1 MTLQRERP
9 KFLAAFL
16 GAATLAAWSTPASA
30 ETVRV
35 RNIQVS
41 ETAGNTA
48 VVIAASARPTFT
60 TWKLE
65 QPARVVVELS
75 GARLGNVD
83 VPLDAGTYAVGLV
96 SASVTED
103 DSAGPRTRIV
113 LTLRQASDYQVEAKG
128 NDITL
133 RVVPRARP
141 PVATHET
148 AEARLQIEAR
158 AKIEALAKT
167 EAQAQAKAEAL
178 AKTEAQ
184 AQAKAEALAKTEAQA
199 QAKAEAQAKTEAQA
213 QAKAEALAKTEAQAQ
228 AKAEAQAKTEAQA
241 QAKAEAQAKTEAQ
254 AQAKAEAQAKTEAQA
269 QAKAEAKAKTEAQA
283 QAKAEA
289 KERALAQ
296 SRADAQA
303 KLAAQAQAE
312 IQERA
317 LAQRKTESLLKDEA
331 KERLAAQAVAEKHS
345 RAEAAARLEAD
356 RLRKELADAHQETA
370 KARAEASA
378 ANQESQRRKL
388 ALAQAETQVKQAQS
402 EAERARKRADAAEN
416 EAIAAHRRETERDK
430 ALRVASEEVN
440 ARQKTL
446 DRIAQKQE
454 AQQSRLAAA
463 ERLVSERETTVRESA
478 SRLAER
484 EEAARTA
491 RARRDSLARDASK
504 SSKAEAAAALA
515 EAERQHKNAASAAE
529 QSRQELARAVASR
542 RQEEARTEEQ
552 ANLRRAEE
560 NKLDKAVAGRK
571 AEESRLADARAERAR
586 LDEEKSKLESERA
599 QLETTRNAL
608 LAEVDRLKTTV
619 SATTA
624 ALAKP
629 EKTGGDRGNVTA
641 PAARP
646 AQIAS
651 TANAQPVAVASPPVA
666 NMERLSGFAV
676 PSATATHPASAT
688 ATHPASATA
697 THPATPSLSS
707 ASPSLPPSGT
717 SGPAPSPPSGPA
729 TPTAPLLASRA
740 PSQLAAL
747 APSRA
752 ASPNLPA
759 MVRSPAGREQSSPAS
774 HANRPVPAEP
784 VRTTPAT
791 SAPAARPV
799 AVASEPVNAPTSAGR
814 PRSVTLRALSHIRS
828 IDFVDEPNRA
838 SVIIDVDNSTIF
850 SIERTAGRRLS
861 LRIEH
866 SELPESLARNLDA
879 TEYLGPV
886 KIISSYRDP
895 AARTTV
901 RVDVDLAE
909 DVPNRVRL
917 DGNRIFW
924 DFQKAPAPSLP
935 AVWVPPPSVMFVPAR
950 KVAGFFAT
958 AKDGLWVGQ
967 MAPLP
972 YLAPP
977 VSAPPADTGS
987 SPAAATAPA
996 QPAASAPEGRQG
1008 ATGPSGRYAAIGK
1021 KRYTG
1026 RRIDLDFKGAD
1037 IHNILR
1043 LLADVGQVNV
1053 IVADD
1058 VRGDVTI
1065 KMRDVPWDQALDV
1078 VLRSKGLG
1086 SVREGN
1092 LLRVAPL
1099 ALLEKEL
1106 EAEIARQKQ
1115 IADVL
1120 PIETRLIGV
1129 SYAEAATLLDK
1140 IRDLLSPRGKVSQDH
1155 RTNTLI
1161 VSDVTKNLQLIE
1173 DLVRNLDTQTSQVV
1187 IEARIVEADTNF
1199 ARQIGVQWG
1208 GTAFADTT
1216 HGNPTGLVFPYN
1228 VGIGGGA
1235 DDGSSPLGG
1244 LVPGPRTGTGATGNP
1259 NFLVNMPAPAGLGT
1273 GSAIGLTLGSV
1284 AGAFNLNLRLSAMES
1299 TGTVRILSSP
1309 RVTTMD
1315 NIEAHIEQ
1323 GVSIPVSVVS
1333 AMGAQ
1338 TQFVDAK
1345 LSLAVKPHVTN
1356 EGTIAMVINVTR
1368 NEPDFVNTGARGDP
1382 SIQKKEA
1389 KTTMLVRDGDTAVIG
1404 GIYTRNT
1411 GISFSRVPFFSD
1423 IPVLGWF
1430 FRNRKENDNRSE
1442 FLVFITPRIV
1452 NRSHGTG
1459 Q

>member
-9 KFLAAFL
+9 KLLAAVL
-16 GAATLAAWSTPASA
+16 GAATLAVWSIPAFA

-83 VPLDAGTYAVGLV
+83 VPLDAGTFAVGLV

-113 LTLRQASDYQVEAKG
+113 LTLRQTSDYKVEAKG

-133 RVVPRARP
+133 RVIPRVRP
-141 PVATHET
+141 PLAAQES
-148 AEARLQIEAR
+148 AEARTQAEAR
-158 AKIEALAKT
+158 TKAEAKAHNEAQAKERAKERAEALARADAQSKTEAEVQARANALAKT
-167 EAQAQAKAEAL
+167 EAEVQARADALAKAETLAQAKAEAL

-184 AQAKAEALAKTEAQA
+184 TRLKAETQAKVEAQTQAKAEALAKAEAQTQAKVEALAKVEAQTRAKAEALAKAEAQTQAKAEALAKVEAQTRAKAEALAKAEAQTQAKAEALAKTEV
-199 QAKAEAQAKTEAQA
+199 QA
-213 QAKAEALAKTEAQAQ
+213 QAKAEALAKSEAQARI
-228 AKAEAQAKTEAQA
+228 KAEAQAKTEAQA
-241 QAKAEAQAKTEAQ
+241 QAKAEAQ
-254 AQAKAEAQAKTEAQA
+254 
-269 QAKAEAKAKTEAQA
+269 
-283 QAKAEA
+283 
-289 KERALAQ
+289 ER
-296 SRADAQA
+296 S
-303 KLAAQAQAE
+303 
-312 IQERA
+312 
-317 LAQRKTESLLKDEA
+317 LAQRKTEALLKDES
-331 KERLAAQAVAEKHS
+331 KQRLAAETAAQAHS
-345 RAEAAARLEAD
+345 RAEAAAKLETD
-356 RLRKELADAHQETA
+356 RLRKELADAHRETA
-370 KARAEASA
+370 RAKAAASA
-378 ANQESQRRKL
+378 AGEESQRQKL
-388 ALAQAETQVKQAQS
+388 ALAQAESQVKQAQS
-402 EAERARKRADAAEN
+402 EAERARKHADSAVGEAAAARLR
-416 EAIAAHRRETERDK
+416 EAERDR
-430 ALRVASEEVN
+430 ALRLASEEVGS
-440 ARQKTL
+440 RQKSL
-446 DRIAQKQE
+446 DRIAQKQAE
-454 AQQSRLAAA
+454 QQSRLAAA
-463 ERLVSERETTVRESA
+463 ARLVSERESTVRDSE
-478 SRLAER
+478 SRLSER
-484 EEAARTA
+484 EEAARAA
-491 RARRDSLARDASK
+491 RARRDSLASDASK
-504 SSKAEAAAALA
+504 SSKAEAAAAMA
-515 EAERQHKNAASAAE
+515 EAERQRKNAVSAAE
-529 QSRQELARAVASR
+529 QSRQELTLAVASR
-542 RQEEARTEEQ
+542 RQEEARKDEQ
-552 ANLRRAEE
+552 ANLRQAEE
-560 NKLDKAVAGRK
+560 NKLEKAVAQRK
-571 AEESRLADARAERAR
+571 AEESRLAEARTERAR
-586 LDEEKSKLESERA
+586 LDEERAKLESERT
-599 QLETTRNAL
+599 QLETARNAL
-608 LAEVDRLKTTV
+608 LAEVSRLKSTV
-619 SATTA
+619 ATTMA
-624 ALAKP
+624 VAEKP
-629 EKTGGDRGNVTA
+629 EKAKETTSGVPAPATKPNLAASTPIAPPLPVASTPAAKPAPMASALAAKPA
-641 PAARP
+641 PAAP
-646 AQIAS
+646 
-651 TANAQPVAVASPPVA
+651 
-666 NMERLSGFAV
+666 L
-676 PSATATHPASAT
+676 PS
-688 ATHPASATA
+688 
-697 THPATPSLSS
+697 PAT
-707 ASPSLPPSGT
+707 T
-717 SGPAPSPPSGPA
+717 
-729 TPTAPLLASRA
+729 
-740 PSQLAAL
+740 
-747 APSRA
+747 
-752 ASPNLPA
+752 
-759 MVRSPAGREQSSPAS
+759 
-774 HANRPVPAEP
+774 
-784 VRTTPAT
+784 
-791 SAPAARPV
+791 
-799 AVASEPVNAPTSAGR
+799 GR
-814 PRSVTLRALSHIRS
+814 PRSVTLHALSHIRS

-838 SVIIDVDNSTIF
+838 SVIIDVDDSTLF
-850 SIERTAGRRLS
+850 SIERVAGRRLS

-866 SELPESLARNLDA
+866 SDLPESLARNLDA
-879 TEYLGPV
+879 SEYLGPV

-895 AARTTV
+895 AARGTV

-924 DFQKAPAPSLP
+924 DFQKARAPSLP
-935 AVWVPPPSVMFVPAR
+935 AVWVPPPSSMPSVMFVPAR
-950 KVAGFFAT
+950 KVAGFVAT
-958 AKDGLWVGQ
+958 TKDGLWVGQ
-967 MAPLP
+967 AAPPP

-977 VSAPPADTGS
+977 AQSASSAQLGDTAALPAGSVAPAGAAPEARQGS
-987 SPAAATAPA
+987 S
-996 QPAASAPEGRQG
+996 
-1008 ATGPSGRYAAIGK
+1008 TGGSGRYATVGK

-1058 VRGDVTI
+1058 VRGEVTI

-1129 SYAEAATLLDK
+1129 SYAEAAQLMDK
-1140 IRDLLSPRGKVSQDH
+1140 IRDLLSPRGKVSEDH

-1173 DLVRNLDTQTSQVV
+1173 DLVRNLDTQTAQVM
-1187 IEARIVEADTNF
+1187 IEARIVEANSNF

-1228 VGIGGGA
+1228 VGVGGGA

-1244 LVPGPRTGTGATGNP
+1244 LVPGPRTGTGTTGNP

-1299 TGTVRILSSP
+1299 TGAVRILSSP
-1309 RVTTMD
+1309 RITTMD
-1315 NIEAHIEQ
+1315 NVQANIEQ

-1345 LSLAVKPHVTN
+1345 LRLGVKPHVTN
-1356 EGTIAMVINVTR
+1356 EGTISMVIDVTR

-1411 GISFSRVPFFSD
+1411 GLSNARVPFFSD

-1452 NRSHGTG
+1452 NRSRVAG

>member
-9 KFLAAFL
+9 KFLAAML
-16 GAATLAAWSTPASA
+16 GVASLAAWSAPAFA

-41 ETAGNTA
+41 EAAGNTA
-48 VVIAASARPTFT
+48 VIIAATARPTFT

-133 RVVPRARP
+133 RVVPRVRP
-141 PVATHET
+141 PVATQEIS
-148 AEARLQIEAR
+148 EARLQAEAAR
-158 AKIEALAKT
+158 AKAEALAQSEKERVEVNARADAEAKAKT
-167 EAQAQAKAEAL
+167 EALTQAKAETKAKAEAQSRADAEAKAKTEALAQAKAEA
-178 AKTEAQ
+178 K
-184 AQAKAEALAKTEAQA
+184 
-199 QAKAEAQAKTEAQA
+199 AKAEAQSRADAEAKAKTEA
-213 QAKAEALAKTEAQAQ
+213 L
-228 AKAEAQAKTEAQA
+228 
-241 QAKAEAQAKTEAQ
+241 
-254 AQAKAEAQAKTEAQA
+254 A
-269 QAKAEAKAKTEAQA
+269 QAKAEAKAKTLAEARADAETQAKIEAQA
-283 QAKAEA
+283 QTKAEA

-296 SRADAQA
+296 LRAEDQA
-303 KLAAQAQAE
+303 KLTAKANAE
-312 IQERA
+312 VKERV
-317 LAQRKTESLLKDEA
+317 LAQKKTESLLKEEE

-345 RAEAAARLEAD
+345 RAEATARLEAD
-356 RLRKELADAHQETA
+356 RLRIELADAHRETA

-378 ANQESQRRKL
+378 ANQESQRQKL
-388 ALAQAETQVKQAQS
+388 ALGQAESQVKQAQT

-416 EAIAAHRRETERDK
+416 EATAAHRRESERDK
-430 ALRVASEEVN
+430 ALRLASEEVST
-440 ARQKTL
+440 RQKTL
-446 DRIAQKQE
+446 DRIAQKQAE
-454 AQQSRLAAA
+454 QQGRLAAA
-463 ERLVSERETTVRESA
+463 ERLVSERENTVRASESN
-478 SRLAER
+478 LAER
-484 EEAARTA
+484 EDAARAA
-491 RARRDSLARDASK
+491 RVRLDSLARDASR
-504 SSKAEAAAALA
+504 SSKTEAAAALA
-515 EAERQHKNAASAAE
+515 EAEHQRKNAASAAE
-529 QSRQELARAVASR
+529 QSRQELARAVTSR
-542 RQEEARTEEQ
+542 RQEESRKDEQ
-552 ANLRRAEE
+552 ASLRRAEE
-560 NKLDKAVAGRK
+560 SKLDQAVAQRK

-586 LDEEKSKLESERA
+586 LDQEKSKLESERA

-619 SATTA
+619 AMTTA
-624 ALAKP
+624 TVAKPVATREDKENTSTPAVKPTLVAPPPATQPLALAKP
-629 EKTGGDRGNVTA
+629 PVAKAAASAPAVQPLPIARPALTQPAPAVRA

-646 AQIAS
+646 
-651 TANAQPVAVASPPVA
+651 TAVAA
-666 NMERLSGFAV
+666 
-676 PSATATHPASAT
+676 
-688 ATHPASATA
+688 
-697 THPATPSLSS
+697 
-707 ASPSLPPSGT
+707 
-717 SGPAPSPPSGPA
+717 
-729 TPTAPLLASRA
+729 
-740 PSQLAAL
+740 
-747 APSRA
+747 
-752 ASPNLPA
+752 LPA
-759 MVRSPAGREQSSPAS
+759 
-774 HANRPVPAEP
+774 
-784 VRTTPAT
+784 
-791 SAPAARPV
+791 
-799 AVASEPVNAPTSAGR
+799 EPVNAPSKAGH
-814 PRSVTLRALSHIRS
+814 PHSVTLRALSHVRS

-838 SVIIDVDNSTIF
+838 SVIIDVDDSAMF
-850 SIERTAGRRLS
+850 SVERLTGRRLS

-866 SELPESLARNLDA
+866 SDLPESLARNLDA

-886 KIISSYRDP
+886 KIISSYSDP

-901 RVDVDLAE
+901 RVDVELAE
-909 DVPNRVRL
+909 DVPNRIRL

-924 DFQKAPAPSLP
+924 DFQKSAAPSLP
-935 AVWVPPPSVMFVPAR
+935 AVWAPPPSVMFVRAR
-950 KVAGFFAT
+950 KIAGFLAT
-958 AKDGLWVGQ
+958 AKDGLWVAQ
-967 MAPLP
+967 TVPLP

-977 VSAPPADTGS
+977 GQSAAAPAADTGS
-987 SPAAATAPA
+987 SPSAGTPPSTA
-996 QPAASAPEGRQG
+996 APEGRQSG

-1129 SYAEAATLLDK
+1129 SYAEAGQLIDK
-1140 IRDLLSPRGKVSQDH
+1140 IRDLLSPRGKVSDDH

-1161 VSDVTKNLQLIE
+1161 VSDVAKNLQLVE
-1173 DLVRNLDTQTSQVV
+1173 DLVRNLDTQTSQVT
-1187 IEARIVEADTNF
+1187 IEARIVEANSNF

-1228 VGIGGGA
+1228 VGVGGGA

-1244 LVPGPRTGTGATGNP
+1244 LVPGPRTGTGVAGNP

-1299 TGTVRILSSP
+1299 TGQVRILSSP
-1309 RVTTMD
+1309 RITTMD
-1315 NIEAHIEQ
+1315 NVQAQIEQ

-1345 LSLAVKPHVTN
+1345 LHLGVKPHVTN
-1356 EGTIAMVINVTR
+1356 EGTISMVIDVTR

-1411 GISFSRVPFFSD
+1411 GLSNARVPFFSD

-1452 NRSHGTG
+1452 NRSRVAG